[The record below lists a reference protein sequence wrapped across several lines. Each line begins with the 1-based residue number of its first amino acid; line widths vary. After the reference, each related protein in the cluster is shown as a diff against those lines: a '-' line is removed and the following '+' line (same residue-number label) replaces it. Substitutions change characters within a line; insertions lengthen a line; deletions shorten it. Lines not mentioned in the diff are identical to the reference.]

1 MENPKSKTKICCF
14 CNKKMK
20 HEKQEWTIMHS
31 LCFDK
36 YKDIPKTPDTYIFMT
51 GKHKGKKFSDV
62 AKNHKKYINWIL
74 DQDFKDD
81 SPMHFIQG
89 YCKKFTKEENEKNK
103 KVLPKDED
111 GQSIYESSD
120 DEDKL

>member
-1 MENPKSKTKICCF
+1 MSSKICCY
-14 CNKKMK
+14 CSKKMK

-36 YKDIPKTPDTYIFMT
+36 YKDIQKTPETYLFLS
-51 GKHKGKKFSDV
+51 GKYKGKTFAYV
-62 AKNHKKYINWIL
+62 NENHKKYINWIL

-89 YCKKFTKEENEKNK
+89 YCKKFTKQKHE
-103 KVLPKDED
+103 
-111 GQSIYESSD
+111 
-120 DEDKL
+120 